1 MELEAPIVVEK
12 VEVNQKACYHCG
24 EPVRNTNNVIAEK
37 HFCCNGCKTVY
48 QIINENDLCDYY
60 SIDETPGLRQDK
72 QFRKGKFDLLESA
85 EVKSKLISFKDDN
98 HSHVVFY
105 LPQIHCSSCIWIL
118 EHLNRINPAII
129 KSQVN
134 FLKREITVVYNHH
147 ETELKIVAENLA
159 LIGYEP
165 HVSLNDIDGK
175 KIKKYDASRIL
186 KLGIAG
192 FCFGN
197 IMMLSFPEYFSIAE
211 EGDLKLK
218 SLFGYLNLILALPV
232 FFYCSAEFFISGYKG
247 LKQSFL
253 NIDAPIALAILI
265 TFGRS
270 VFEILTDTGAGYLD
284 SMSGIV
290 FFMLIGRYVQTRTYD
305 TISFD
310 RDFKSYFPLGITVIE
325 KDQEIQKPVSS
336 IKVGD
341 IIKIHNDEIIPADG
355 ILFLGKAEI
364 DYSFV
369 TGESKPVNK
378 SIGEL
383 VYAGGKQVNAA
394 IQLKVVK
401 EVTQS
406 YLTKLWNTETFKV
419 NEKEDSNHSF
429 IHKLSKYFTYILFS
443 IAIISAVYWSKYDS
457 SRVWSA
463 VTAVLIVACPCA
475 LLLSATFTN
484 GNFIRILN
492 KYGLYVKNERTIEA
506 LSKITSVVFDKTG
519 TITEQGESTVT
530 FIGQDLSPYQ
540 SRLVKSLTYA
550 SNHPL
555 SRDIYKCL
563 PVTKLF
569 PIYNY
574 QQHVG
579 MGVSG
584 KIDEHLIEVG
594 SSSFIGV
601 QSNTKF
607 DGSFVHVKIDG
618 AYLGNFRINNKYR
631 FGLQGILKK
640 LSQSYRLKLVSGDN
654 ESERPYLETLFPEST
669 ELLFNQ
675 KPIDKLEVVKS
686 IQQTGERVLMV
697 GDGLNDAGALKQSDV
712 GLAISDNSNNFSPA
726 CDAILMG
733 SNFKLLDAL
742 IRFTKKQKF
751 IINASFVLSIIYN
764 FIGLSFALQGT
775 LMPVIAAILMPVSSL
790 SIIFLT
796 TILSSF
802 FEKRLIHDKSHF

>member
-1 MELEAPIVVEK
+1 MDLEEPIIIDK
-12 VEVNQKACYHCG
+12 VEVNQKTCYHCG
-24 EPVRNTNNVIAEK
+24 EPVRNTNNVIEDK
-37 HFCCNGCKTVY
+37 QFCCSGCKTVY
-48 QIINENDLCDYY
+48 EIINENDLCDYY
-60 SIDETPGLRQDK
+60 SIDETPGLKQDK
-72 QFRKGKFDLLESA
+72 QIRKGKFDLLESD
-85 EVKSKLISFKDDN
+85 EVKSKLITFKDQN

-118 EHLNRINPAII
+118 EHLNRINPDII

-134 FLKREITVVYNHH
+134 FLKREITVIYNHH
-147 ETELKIVAENLA
+147 RTDLKVVAENLA

-175 KIKKYDASRIL
+175 KIKKYDASKIL

-197 IMMLSFPEYFSIAE
+197 IMMLSFPEYFAIAE

-218 SLFGYLNLILALPV
+218 SLFAYLNLALSLPV
-232 FFYCSAEFFISGYKG
+232 FFYCSADFFVSGYKG
-247 LKQSFL
+247 IKQSFL

-310 RDFKSYFPLGITVIE
+310 RDFKSYFPLGITIIE
-325 KDQEIQKPVSS
+325 NEHEIQKPVSS

-369 TGESKPVNK
+369 TGESKPISKN
-378 SIGEL
+378 IGEL

-406 YLTKLWNTETFKV
+406 YLTKLWNTEAFRAGA
-419 NEKEDSNHSF
+419 KEDPHQSF

-443 IAIISAVYWSKYDS
+443 IAIVSAIYWSIYDS
-457 SRVWSA
+457 SKVWSA

-506 LSKITSVVFDKTG
+506 LSKITSIVFDKTG

-530 FIGQDLSPYQ
+530 FEGKALTNYQ
-540 SRLVKSLTYA
+540 SRLIKSLTYA

-555 SRDIYKCL
+555 SRDIYKYL
-563 PVTKLF
+563 PITKLF
-569 PIYNY
+569 PINFYK
-574 QQHVG
+574 QHLG

-584 KIDEHLIEVG
+584 QIDDHLIEIG
-594 SSSFIGV
+594 SSSFIGIK
-601 QSNTKF
+601 SDTKF
-607 DGSFVHVKIDG
+607 DGSFVHIKIDG
-618 AYLGNFRINNKYR
+618 EYLGGFRINNKYR
-631 FGLQGILKK
+631 TGLNQIIKK
-640 LSQSYRLKLVSGDN
+640 LAQSYRLKLVSGDN
-654 ESERPYLETLFPEST
+654 ELERPYLETLFPKKT

-675 KPIDKLEVVKS
+675 KPLHKLDVIKAA
-686 IQQTGERVLMV
+686 QQRGEKVLMV

-726 CDAILMG
+726 CDAILLG
-733 SNFKLLDAL
+733 SNFKLLDSL
-742 IRFTKKQKF
+742 IRFANKQKF
-751 IINASFVLSIIYN
+751 IINASFILSILYN
-764 FIGLSFALQGT
+764 VIGLSFAVQGI
-775 LMPVIAAILMPVSSL
+775 LMPVVAAILMPISSL

-802 FEKRLIHDKSHF
+802 FEKRLLNDKNHF

>member
-1 MELEAPIVVEK
+1 MELQAPILVDK
-12 VEVNQKACYHCG
+12 IEVNQRTCYHCG
-24 EPVRNTNNVIAEK
+24 EPVRNTNNIIEDK
-37 HFCCNGCKTVY
+37 QFCCSGCKTVY

-60 SIDETPGLRQDK
+60 TIEDSPGLKQDK
-72 QFRKGKFDLLESA
+72 QFRKGKFDLLESD
-85 EVKSKLISFKDDN
+85 EVRSKLISFKDDT

-134 FLKREITVVYNHH
+134 FLKREITIIYNHH
-147 ETELKIVAENLA
+147 DTDLKVVAENLA

-175 KIKKYDASRIL
+175 KIKKFDASKIL

-218 SLFGYLNLILALPV
+218 SLFSYLNLFLSLPV
-232 FFYCSAEFFISGYKG
+232 IFYCSTDFFISGYKG

-270 VFEILTDTGAGYLD
+270 IFEILTNTGAGYLD

-310 RDFKSYFPLGITVIE
+310 RDFRSYFPLGVTVIE
-325 KDQEIQKPVSS
+325 NGNEIQKPVSL

-355 ILFLGKAEI
+355 ILFFGKAEI

-369 TGESKPVNK
+369 TGESKPVDKN
-378 SIGEL
+378 IGEL

-394 IQLKVVK
+394 IQLKVIK

-406 YLTKLWNTETFKV
+406 YLTKLWNTETFKA
-419 NEKEDSNHSF
+419 NDKEDPHQSF

-443 IAIISAVYWSKYDS
+443 IAIVAAIYWSIYDS
-457 SRVWSA
+457 SKVWSSI
-463 VTAVLIVACPCA
+463 TAVLIVACPCA

-484 GNFIRILN
+484 GNFIRVLN

-506 LSKITSVVFDKTG
+506 LSGITSVVFDKTG
-519 TITEQGESTVT
+519 TITEQGVSKVT
-530 FIGQDLSPYQ
+530 FVGNSLSAYQ
-540 SRLVKSLTYA
+540 SRLIKSLTYA

-555 SRDIYKCL
+555 SRDVYKYL
-563 PVTKLF
+563 PVAKLF
-569 PIYNY
+569 PIYLY
-574 QQHVG
+574 KQYPG
-579 MGVSG
+579 LGVSG
-584 KIDEHLIEVG
+584 KIDNHLVEIG
-594 SSSFIGV
+594 SSSFLGV
-601 QSNTKF
+601 NSDTKF
-607 DGSFVHVKIDG
+607 DGSLVHIKIDG
-618 AYLGNFRINNKYR
+618 EYIGAFQINNKYR
-631 FGLQGILKK
+631 IGLNQIIKK
-640 LSQSYRLKLVSGDN
+640 LGQSYHLKLVSGDN
-654 ESERPYLETLFPEST
+654 DLEKPYLETLFPKNT

-675 KPIDKLEVVKS
+675 KPIDKLQVIKDA
-686 IQQTGERVLMV
+686 QQKGHKVLMV
-697 GDGLNDAGALKQSDV
+697 GDGLNDAGALRQSDV

-742 IRFTKKQKF
+742 ICFAKRQKL
-751 IINASFVLSIIYN
+751 IINASFVLSILYN
-764 FIGLSFALQGT
+764 FIGLSFAVQGV
-775 LMPVIAAILMPVSSL
+775 LKPVIAAILMPVSSL

-796 TILSSF
+796 TILSAI
-802 FEKRLIHDKSHF
+802 FEKKLLNDKSHF